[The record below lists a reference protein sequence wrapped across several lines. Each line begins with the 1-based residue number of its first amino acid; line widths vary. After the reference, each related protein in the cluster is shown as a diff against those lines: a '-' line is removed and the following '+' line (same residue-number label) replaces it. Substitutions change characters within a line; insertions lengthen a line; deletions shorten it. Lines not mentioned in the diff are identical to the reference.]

1 MKKIF
6 QISILSIFIFGIV
19 LTMTHCG
26 GNNETTEKG
35 EGLSG
40 TVKIDGSST
49 VYPITEAVAEEFRK
63 ENKNVNPEIGVSGTG
78 GGFKKFIRNEIDI
91 ANASRPIKK
100 GEDSACTAGGVEYFE
115 LPIAFDGLAVVVN
128 PQNTWVNDIT
138 VAELKKLWE
147 PEAQGKI
154 TKWNQIRPNWPNEE
168 IHLFGAGTQSGTFD
182 YFTEAINGKSKSC
195 RGDYTASEDDNVLVQ
210 GISTDKNA
218 LGFFGLD
225 YFTAN
230 KDKLKLVPV
239 DDQKDE
245 NGKGA
250 IAPSVETVKNATY
263 QPLSRPLLIYINK
276 KALERKEVEA
286 FAKYFLDNAEVL
298 VAEAGYV
305 PLTKEMY
312 DMVKKKFEARKSGS
326 AFLKLKS
333 DVGIK
338 MEDLL
343 KME

>member
-1 MKKIF
+1 MKNPFYISF
-6 QISILSIFIFGIV
+6 FSISILLMAFTIQS
-19 LTMTHCG
+19 C
-26 GNNETTEKG
+26 NSKQ
-35 EGLSG
+35 G
-40 TVKIDGSST
+40 TANKEELAGSVKIDGSST
-49 VYPITEAVAEEFRK
+49 VYPITEAIAEEFMK
-63 ENKNVNPEIGVSGTG
+63 ENKKVKATIGVSGTG

-91 ANASRPIKK
+91 ADASRPIKK
-100 GEDSACTAGGVEYFE
+100 GEDSACAVGGVEYLE

-128 PQNTWVNDIT
+128 PQNTWVTEIT

-154 TKWNQIRPNWPNEE
+154 KKWNQIRAGWPNEE

-182 YFTEAINGKSKSC
+182 YFTEAIVGKAKSC
-195 RGDYTASEDDNVLVQ
+195 RGDYTASEDDNILVQ

-230 KDKLKLVPV
+230 QDKLKLVPV

-245 NGKGA
+245 NGKGP
-250 IAPSVETVKNATY
+250 IAPSQQTVKNATY
-263 QPLSRPLLIYINK
+263 QPLSRPLLIYVNK
-276 KALERKEVEA
+276 KAIERKEVDT
-286 FAKYFLDNAEVL
+286 FVKYFISNAEVL
-298 VAEAGYV
+298 VPEAGYV

-312 DMVKKKFEARKSGS
+312 DLVQKRYEAKKAGS
-326 AFLKLKS
+326 VFLKLKS

-338 MEDLL
+338 MEDIL

>member
-6 QISILSIFIFGIV
+6 NISILSIFVFGVAHI
-19 LTMTHCG
+19 MTSCG
-26 GNNETTEKG
+26 GKNDTAGKE

-40 TVKIDGSST
+40 TVKVDGSST
-49 VYPITEAVAEEFRK
+49 VYPITEAVAEEFRN
-63 ENKNVNPEIGVSGTG
+63 ENKKVNPEIGISGTG

-100 GEDSACTAGGVEYFE
+100 GEDSACAAGGVEYLE
-115 LPIAFDGLAVVVN
+115 LPVAFDGLAVVVN

-138 VAELKKLWE
+138 VAELKTLWS

-154 TKWNQIRPNWPNEE
+154 TKWNQVRSGWPNEE

-210 GISTDKNA
+210 GISSDKNA

-245 NGKGA
+245 NGKGP

-263 QPLSRPLLIYINK
+263 QPLSRPLLIYVNT
-276 KALERKEVEA
+276 KALERKEVDA
-286 FAKYFLDNAEVL
+286 FVKYFLNNAESL
-298 VAEAGYV
+298 VGEVGYV

-312 DMVKKKFEARKSGS
+312 DLVKKRFEAKKTGS

>member
-1 MKKIF
+1 MKNSFYI
-6 QISILSIFIFGIV
+6 SIFIIFSFAVVFVIPSCNSKQD
-19 LTMTHCG
+19 L
-26 GNNETTEKG
+26 GNKEQL
-35 EGLSG
+35 EGS
-40 TVKIDGSST
+40 VQVDGSST
-49 VYPITEAVAEEFRK
+49 VYPITEAVAEEFMK
-63 ENKNVNPEIGVSGTG
+63 ENKKVKATIGISGTG

-91 ANASRPIKK
+91 ADASRPIKK
-100 GEDSACTAGGVEYFE
+100 GEDSACAAGGVEYLE

-128 PQNTWVNDIT
+128 PQNSWTNDIT

-154 TKWNQIRPNWPNEE
+154 TKWNQIRPEWPNEE

-182 YFTEAINGKSKSC
+182 YFTEAIVGKAKSC

-245 NGKGA
+245 NGKGP

-276 KALERKEVEA
+276 KSIERKEVDA
-286 FAKYFLDNAEVL
+286 FVKYFLSNAEAL
-298 VAEAGYV
+298 VPEAGYV

-312 DMVKKKFEARKSGS
+312 DMVKKRYDAKITGS
-326 AFLKLKS
+326 VFLKLKS
-333 DVGIK
+333 DVGVK
-338 MEDLL
+338 MEDIL

>member
-1 MKKIF
+1 MKKILF
-6 QISILSIFIFGIV
+6 ISFFAISALTFIFVFASCNSNKGS
-19 LTMTHCG
+19 
-26 GNNETTEKG
+26 EK
-35 EGLSG
+35 EGLEGS
-40 TVKIDGSST
+40 VKVDGSST
-49 VYPITEAVAEEFRK
+49 VYPITEAVAEEFMK
-63 ENKNVNPEIGVSGTG
+63 ENRKVKATIGVSGTG

-91 ANASRPIKK
+91 ADASRSIKK
-100 GEDSACTAGGVEYFE
+100 GEDSACAAGGVEYIE

-128 PQNTWVNDIT
+128 LQNSWVNDIT

-154 TKWNQIRPNWPNEE
+154 KKWNQIRPGWPNEE

-182 YFTEAINGKSKSC
+182 YFTEAIVGKAKSC

-225 YFTAN
+225 YFSAN
-230 KDKLKLVPV
+230 KDKLKLVPI

-263 QPLSRPLLIYINK
+263 QPLSRPLFIYVNTKSI
-276 KALERKEVEA
+276 ERKEVDA
-286 FAKYFLDNAEVL
+286 FAKYFLNNAEVL

-312 DMVKKKFEARKSGS
+312 DMVKKRYEAKKTGS
-326 AFLKLKS
+326 VFLKLKS
-333 DVGIK
+333 EVGVK
-338 MEDLL
+338 MEDIL

>member
-6 QISILSIFIFGIV
+6 QISILSIFTCGIV

-40 TVKIDGSST
+40 KVKVDGSST
-49 VYPITEAVAEEFRK
+49 VYPITEAVAEEFRN
-63 ENKNVNPEIGVSGTG
+63 ENKNVNVEIGISGTG

-91 ANASRPIKK
+91 ADASRPIKK
-100 GEDSACTAGGVEYFE
+100 GEDSACAAGGVEYFE
-115 LPIAFDGLAVVVN
+115 LPVAFDGLAVVVN
-128 PQNTWVNDIT
+128 PQNSWVNEIT

-195 RGDYTASEDDNVLVQ
+195 RGDYTASEDDNILVQ

-263 QPLSRPLLIYINK
+263 QPLSRPLLIYVNK

-312 DMVKKKFEARKSGS
+312 DMVKKRFEARKSGS